1 MERRLND
8 TERKLTDAFNRI
20 LRGCPQIIS
29 KNRKLSVRAVEEE
42 ASLKRNTAFHYE
54 KLRAEIA
61 ETVTSMYDVK
71 LPRPAY
77 AAGKSEDTLTLR
89 REIKKLKAENEEL
102 KLENEQQQQESDKL
116 SSQLATLEQHYK
128 LQQREY
134 ENNKSLLKQAN
145 DEIAEFKRSRVAL
158 LNGNR

>member
-29 KNRKLSVRAVEEE
+29 KKRKLSVKAVEDE
-42 ASLKRNTAFHYE
+42 AGLGRNSAFHYE

-61 ETVTSMYDVK
+61 ETVASMYGAK

-77 AAGKSEDTLTLR
+77 SAGKSEDDLALR

-102 KLENEQQQQESDKL
+102 KLENGRQQQESDKL
-116 SSQLATLEQHYK
+116 SSQLATLGHHYK
-128 LQQREY
+128 LLQKEH
-134 ENNKSLLKQAN
+134 ENNKNLLKQAN
-145 DEIAEFKRSRVAL
+145 DEIAEFKRARLVAI
-158 LNGNR
+158 NER

>member
-29 KNRKLSVRAVEEE
+29 KKRKLSVKAVEDE
-42 ASLKRNTAFHYE
+42 ANLGRNSAFHYE
-54 KLRAEIA
+54 QLRAEIA
-61 ETVTSMYDVK
+61 ETVASMYGAK

-77 AAGKSEDTLTLR
+77 SAGKSEDHLALR
-89 REIKKLKAENEEL
+89 REIKKLKTENEEL
-102 KLENEQQQQESDKL
+102 KLKNERQQEESDKL
-116 SSQLATLEQHYK
+116 SSQLATLAKHYK
-128 LQQREY
+128 LLQKEH

-145 DEIAEFKRSRVAL
+145 DEIAEFKRSKVAV
-158 LNGNR
+158 LNH

>member
-29 KNRKLSVRAVEEE
+29 KKRKLSVKAVEDE
-42 ASLKRNTAFHYE
+42 ANLGRNSAFHYE
-54 KLRAEIA
+54 QLRAEIA
-61 ETVTSMYDVK
+61 ETVASMYGAK

-77 AAGKSEDTLTLR
+77 SAGKSEDHLALR
-89 REIKKLKAENEEL
+89 REIKKLKTEHEEIKLKNER
-102 KLENEQQQQESDKL
+102 QQEESDKL
-116 SSQLATLEQHYK
+116 SSQLATLAKHYK
-128 LQQREY
+128 LLQKEH

-145 DEIAEFKRSRVAL
+145 DEIAEFKRSKVAV
-158 LNGNR
+158 LNH